1 MEFNNQVN
9 LFCFKRFYRIA
20 SRPLE
25 SKMHPGQNRLL
36 WPNRASTRLLNLNRM
51 LCRTRKQY
59 EHFKT
64 LLRTRPTGNS
74 NAFSKQITSHFD
86 SNSNVI
92 LRESCLKSLML
103 TCKKLGV
110 PPDGATIAC
119 GLPSTGYHQAVFVAL
134 VSCVRYFSLRIFILS
149 LVVQMPTKSVW
160 VVLIRMVAQP

>member
-1 MEFNNQVN
+1 MYHKNNKRENDTHAATHTHTEGERPKCKPKTLHNGWNLTIKSIYFVLSVTIGSQVVHLN
-9 LFCFKRFYRIA
+9 R
-20 SRPLE
+20 
-25 SKMHPGQNRLL
+25 MHPGQNRLL

-103 TCKKLGV
+103 TCRSLAFRLAV
-110 PPDGATIAC
+110 
-119 GLPSTGYHQAVFVAL
+119 LP
-134 VSCVRYFSLRIFILS
+134 
-149 LVVQMPTKSVW
+149 
-160 VVLIRMVAQP
+160 